1 MTNSTAVH
9 AAASDAGRPPARRRP
24 RSLRAIDWTPILLV
38 ALIGAAFFLRV
49 VGLDQPRDALIFD
62 EPYYVNAARV
72 ILSLPVAS
80 GAAYFGAQPGLDP
93 NSEHPPLAKLLMA
106 ASMRAFGD
114 NGWGWRLPS
123 VFFGTLS
130 IPLLYGL
137 ARRVGAG
144 QGVALLATFVYAFD
158 NLVFVHSR
166 IGTLDIFLV
175 AFLLLGLYCYLAGR
189 PILAGLAL
197 VAATLCKITGVY
209 GIAIIIAFEGLRLCR
224 ARAECG
230 RWDRKALAP
239 LLIVGV
245 VYAVALPALLGLLD
259 SRWSSYKNPVDHIHH
274 ILRYGFALVRPGGP
288 QGEESNPWQWLLNDV
303 PITYLRIN
311 TNTSILDTVN
321 SQVTRTT
328 IFFRGAM
335 NPYVIAGAPL
345 AVAYAAHS
353 AWTRRDDCSFL
364 VLALFF
370 VTYGPFWPAAE
381 LGHRISYLFYFLP
394 TLPAV
399 ALGMGQLLHAPQ
411 LPRAIRWAY
420 IGAVLLG
427 FYAYFPFRTIP

>member
-1 MTNSTAVH
+1 MTNSTVMH

-24 RSLRAIDWTPILLV
+24 RSLRAIDWTPILLFF
-38 ALIGAAFFLRV
+38 LIGAAFFLRV
-49 VGLDQPRDALIFD
+49 VLLDQPRGALIFD
-62 EPYYVNAARV
+62 ETYYVNAARV
-72 ILSLPVAS
+72 ILGLPVAE
-80 GAAYFGAQPGLDP
+80 GAPYAGARPGLDP
-93 NSEHPPLAKLLMA
+93 NAEHPPLAKLLMA

-123 VFFGTLS
+123 VFLGTLS

-175 AFLLLGLYCYLAGR
+175 TFLLLGLYCYLAGR
-189 PILAGLAL
+189 PILAGLACA
-197 VAATLCKITGVY
+197 VATLCKIGGVY
-209 GIAIIIAFEGLRLCR
+209 GIAIIVAFEGLRLCR
-224 ARAECG
+224 ARAARG
-230 RWDRKALAP
+230 RWEWRALAP
-239 LLIVGV
+239 PLIAGV

-259 SRWSSYKNPVDHIHH
+259 SRWSSYKNPVDHIQH
-274 ILRYGFALVRPGGP
+274 ILRYGFALVRAGGP
-288 QGEESNPWQWLLNDV
+288 QGEESSPWQWLINEV

-311 TNTSILDTVN
+311 PSIMETVT

-353 AWTRRDDCSFL
+353 AWTRRDDYSFL

-370 VTYGPFWPAAE
+370 VTYAPFWPAAE

-399 ALGMGQLLHAPQ
+399 ALGVGQLLHAPQ

-427 FYAYFPFRTIP
+427 FYGYFPFRTLP